1 MPRRLDSLRSLVL
14 DELYQL
20 LRISLMNSLPPT
32 ERTSTYRATSAL
44 PLLGAGLRKLLWIGL
59 FVWIL
64 GSLGLGW
71 LVKAVGVLVV
81 LLIALP
87 IAGVIFGFWWIR
99 KNIAVGDCPVC
110 GYAVNGVNGS
120 QLECPNCGE
129 ALRVE
134 NLQFIRL
141 ATEGT
146 IDVMAVDVM
155 DVDVMPVRTMDVSA
169 IDVSAQSVD

>member
-1 MPRRLDSLRSLVL
+1 
-14 DELYQL
+14 
-20 LRISLMNSLPPT
+20 MNSLPPT
-32 ERTSTYRATSAL
+32 EPTSTYRATSAL

-71 LVKAVGVLVV
+71 LVKAVGALVV

-87 IAGVIFGFWWIR
+87 IVGVIFGFWWIR

-120 QLECPNCGE
+120 QLQCPNCGE

-141 ATEGT
+141 ATDGT

-155 DVDVMPVRTMDVSA
+155 DVDVRAVDVRAVNVMDVDA
-169 IDVSAQSVD
+169 IDVSARSVD

>member
-1 MPRRLDSLRSLVL
+1 
-14 DELYQL
+14 
-20 LRISLMNSLPPT
+20 MNSLPPT
-32 ERTSTYRATSAL
+32 EPNSTYRATSAL

-71 LVKAVGVLVV
+71 LLKAVGTLVV
-81 LLIALP
+81 ILIALP
-87 IAGVIFGFWWIR
+87 IAGVLFGFWWIR
-99 KNIAVGDCPVC
+99 KNIAVGDCPAC

-120 QLECPNCGE
+120 QVGCPNCGE

-134 NLQFIRL
+134 NLQFIRV
-141 ATEGT
+141 ATDGT

-155 DVDVMPVRTMDVSA
+155 DVDTRSVDVMDVDA
-169 IDVSAQSVD
+169 IDVSARSVD